1 MKRFTMSALALLL
14 LAGIPALGQDVRQGT
29 PESVGLSS
37 EKLHQV
43 DGILQEMVE
52 KKKLAGAIVMVA
64 KDGVIAFTGVYG
76 RMDLEADKPMKED
89 TIFRI
94 YSMTKAIATA
104 AALILVEEGKLK
116 LDAPVGDVIPELKDV
131 KVAAADGLRP
141 PSRPPTI
148 KDLMLHD
155 AGYLYGDGR
164 HTGKAYGEKKPL
176 EAPSLDEMAKRL
188 VDVPLAFDPGSD
200 WNYGISIDVLG
211 LAVQRASRMPL
222 DKFLEER
229 IFKPLDMH
237 DSSFSVPAEKV
248 GRFAANYNR
257 SAAGLK
263 QIDDPAKSRYLK
275 QPGLI
280 SGGGG
285 MVSTIR
291 DYMRFLL
298 MVDGGGAL
306 GSVRILKPETVALMT
321 SNQLPK
327 EAFPIYFGKEK
338 RHGVG
343 FGLGFCV
350 RTTDTEWDPTA
361 RAGEYGWGGAASTHY
376 WASPKDRLVVVT
388 MEQTMPYSFD
398 VEFAVKG
405 PIYDALLKR

>member
-1 MKRFTMSALALLL
+1 MKRLALAIFALLVVC
-14 LAGIPALGQDVRQGT
+14 GALRAQELKQAA

-37 EKLHQV
+37 EKLHKV
-43 DGILQEMVE
+43 DGIINEMVE

-64 KDGVIAFTGVYG
+64 KDGQIAFTGVYG
-76 RMDLEADKPMKED
+76 KMDLENDKPMKED

-94 YSMTKAIATA
+94 YSMTKAVTSA

-116 LDAPVGDVIPELKDV
+116 LDAAVGDVIPELKDV
-131 KVAAADGLRP
+131 KVATPEGLRAP
-141 PSRPPTI
+141 TRPPTI
-148 KDLMLHD
+148 RDCFLHD
-155 AGYLYGDGR
+155 AGWMYGDGR
-164 HTGKAYGEKKPL
+164 DTKTAYKDNKPM

-188 VDVPLAFDPGSD
+188 QNVPLAFDPGMD
-200 WNYGISIDVLG
+200 WVYGINIDVLG
-211 LAVQRASRMPL
+211 LAVQRAAGKPL
-222 DKFLEER
+222 DQFMEER
-229 IFKPLDMH
+229 IFKPLDMK
-237 DSSFSVPAEKV
+237 DSGFMVPADKV
-248 GRFAANYNR
+248 GRFAANYGR

-263 QIDDPAKSRYLK
+263 VIDEPAKSKYLK
-275 QPGLI
+275 PAGLI

-285 MVSTIR
+285 MVGTIR

-298 MVDGGGAL
+298 MVDGQGTL
-306 GSVRILKPETVALMT
+306 GTVKILSPESVKLMT
-321 SNQLPK
+321 SNLLPK

-350 RTTDTEWDPTA
+350 RTTDTEWDKTA

-376 WASPKDRLVVVT
+376 WASPKDHLVVVT

-405 PIYDALLKR
+405 PIYDAIVK

>member
-1 MKRFTMSALALLL
+1 MKRFAMSSLALLL
-14 LAGIPALGQDVRQGT
+14 VVGCATSGGELPQGA

-37 EKLHQV
+37 EKLHKV
-43 DGILQEMVE
+43 DGVIEEMVA

-64 KDGVIAFTGVYG
+64 KDGVVAFTGVYG
-76 RMDLEADKPMKED
+76 KMDLEAGKPMQAD

-104 AALILVEEGKLK
+104 GALILVEEGKLK
-116 LDAPVGDVIPELKDV
+116 LDAPVGDVIPELKDL
-131 KVAAADGLRP
+131 KVATAEGLRA
-141 PSRPPTI
+141 PSRPPTL

-155 AGYLYGDGR
+155 AGYMYGDGH
-164 HTGKAYGEKKPL
+164 HTGKAYAEKKPM
-176 EAPSLDEMAKRL
+176 EALSLDEMAKRL
-188 VDVPLAFDPGSD
+188 ADVPLAFDPGKD

-211 LAVQRASRMPL
+211 LAVQRAAGMPL

-229 IFKPLDMH
+229 IFRPLDMH
-237 DSSFSVPAEKV
+237 DSGFSVPAEKV

-257 SAAGLK
+257 SDAGLK
-263 QIDDPAKSRYLK
+263 VIDEPAKSKYLK
-275 QPGLI
+275 APGLV

-306 GSVRILKPETVALMT
+306 NGVRILSADSVKLMVT
-321 SNQLPK
+321 NQLPK
-327 EAFPIYFGKEK
+327 EAFPIYFGKQI
-338 RHGVG
+338 RYATG
-343 FGLGFCV
+343 FGLGFSI
-350 RTTDTEWDPTA
+350 RTADSDWDPA
-361 RAGEYGWGGAASTHY
+361 GRVGEYGWGGAASTHY
-376 WASPKDRLVVVT
+376 WASPKDHLVVVT
-388 MEQTMPYSFD
+388 MEQTMPYAFD

-405 PIYDALLKR
+405 LIYEAIKN

>member
-1 MKRFTMSALALLL
+1 MKQLTMSVLAILLL
-14 LAGIPALGQDVRQGT
+14 GGTVRGQETRQAT

-43 DGILQEMVE
+43 DGILHEMVE

-64 KDGVIAFTGVYG
+64 KNGAVAFTGVYG
-76 RMDLEADKPMKED
+76 KMDLEADKPMKED

-104 AALILVEEGKLK
+104 GALILVEEGKLK
-116 LDAPVGDVIPELKDV
+116 LDAPVGDVIPELKGV
-131 KVAAADGLRP
+131 QVAAAEGLRA

-164 HTGKAYGEKKPL
+164 HTGKAYQEKKPM

-188 VDVPLAFDPGSD
+188 ADVPLAFDPGSD

-211 LAVQRASRMPL
+211 LAVQRASGLPL
-222 DKFLEER
+222 DRFLEAR

-237 DSSFSVPAEKV
+237 DSGFSVPAEKA
-248 GRFAANYNR
+248 GRFAANYQR
-257 SAAGLK
+257 TKDGLK
-263 QIDDPAKSRYLK
+263 CIDEPGKSKYL
-275 QPGLI
+275 QPPGLV

-298 MVDGGGAL
+298 MVDGGGTL
-306 GSVRILKPETVALMT
+306 GGVKILSTESVALMT
-321 SNQLPK
+321 TNQLPK

-350 RTTDTEWDPTA
+350 RTADTEWDKTA

-376 WASPKDRLVVVT
+376 WASPKDHLVVVT

-405 PIYDALLKR
+405 PIYEAIKN

>member
-1 MKRFTMSALALLL
+1 MKRFAIAALALLL
-14 LAGIPALGQDVRQGT
+14 VCGPLRAQELKQAA

-37 EKLHQV
+37 EKLHKV
-43 DGILQEMVE
+43 DGIIGEMIE

-64 KDGVIAFTGVYG
+64 KDGQIAFTGVYG
-76 RMDLEADKPMKED
+76 KMDLEADKPMKED
-89 TIFRI
+89 AIFRI
-94 YSMTKAIATA
+94 YSMTKAITSA

-116 LDAPVGDVIPELKDV
+116 LDAAVGDVIPELKDV
-131 KVAAADGLRP
+131 KVATAEGLRAP
-141 PSRPPTI
+141 TRPPTI
-148 KDLMLHD
+148 RDLFLHD
-155 AGYLYGDGR
+155 AGYMYGDGR
-164 HTGKAYGEKKPL
+164 ETKTAYKDHKPM

-188 VDVPLAFDPGSD
+188 QNVPLAFDPGMD
-200 WNYGISIDVLG
+200 WVYGINIDVLG
-211 LAVQRASRMPL
+211 LAVQRAAGKPL
-222 DKFLEER
+222 DQFMEER
-229 IFKPLDMH
+229 IFKPLDMK
-237 DSSFSVPAEKV
+237 DSGFMVPAEKV
-248 GRFAANYNR
+248 GRFAANYGRNKD
-257 SAAGLK
+257 GLK
-263 QIDDPAKSRYLK
+263 VIDEPAKSKYLK
-275 QPGLI
+275 PPGLV

-285 MVSTIR
+285 MVGTIR

-298 MVDGGGAL
+298 MVDGL
-306 GSVRILKPETVALMT
+306 GTLGNVKILSPESVKLMT
-321 SNQLPK
+321 SNLLPK

-350 RTTDTEWDPTA
+350 RTADTEWDKTA

-405 PIYDALLKR
+405 PIYDAIIAK

>member
-1 MKRFTMSALALLL
+1 MNRFAVATLALLL
-14 LAGIPALGQDVRQGT
+14 VLGCAAPPPALSQ
-29 PESVGLSS
+29 
-37 EKLHQV
+37 EKLHHV
-43 DGILQEMVE
+43 DGIIEDMIA

-64 KDGVIAFTGVYG
+64 KDGAVVFTGVYG
-76 RMDLEADKPMKED
+76 KMDLEANKPMQAD

-104 AALILVEEGKLK
+104 GALILVEEGRLK
-116 LDAPVGDVIPELKDV
+116 LDAPVGDVIPELKDF
-131 KVAAADGLRP
+131 KVATAEGTRP
-141 PSRPPTI
+141 ASRQPTI
-148 KDLMLHD
+148 QDLMLHD
-155 AGYLYGDGR
+155 AGYLYGDGH
-164 HTGKAYGEKKPL
+164 HTGKAYREKKPM

-188 VDVPLAFDPGSD
+188 AEVPLAFDPGSD

-211 LAVQRASRMPL
+211 LAVQRASGMPL

-237 DSSFSVPAEKV
+237 DSGFMVPAEKV
-248 GRFAANYNR
+248 GRFAANYQRN
-257 SAAGLK
+257 ADGLK
-263 QIDDPAKSRYLK
+263 LIDDPAKSRYLK
-275 QPGLI
+275 PPGLV

-298 MVDGGGAL
+298 MVDGGGQL
-306 GSVRILKPETVALMT
+306 NGVRILSSASVRRMT
-321 SNQLPK
+321 TNQLPN

-338 RHGVG
+338 RHGTG
-343 FGLGFCV
+343 FGLGFSV
-350 RTTDTEWDPTA
+350 RTADTEWDKA
-361 RAGEYGWGGAASTHY
+361 GRVGEYGWGGAASTHY
-376 WASPKDRLVVVT
+376 WASPNDHLVVVT

-405 PIYDALLKR
+405 PIYDAIEKR

>member
-1 MKRFTMSALALLL
+1 MKRFAMTTLALLL
-14 LAGIPALGQDVRQGT
+14 SLGCAAQPPALSQ
-29 PESVGLSS
+29 
-37 EKLHQV
+37 EKLHKV
-43 DGILQEMVE
+43 DGILEDMIA

-64 KDGVIAFTGVYG
+64 KDGAVAFTGVYG
-76 RMDLEADKPMKED
+76 KMDLEANKPMKED

-104 AALILVEEGKLK
+104 GALILVEEGKLK
-116 LDAPVGDVIPELKDV
+116 LDAPVGDVIPELKDL
-131 KVAAADGLRP
+131 KVATAEGTRP
-141 PSRPPTI
+141 ASRQPTI
-148 KDLMLHD
+148 QDLMLHD
-155 AGYLYGDGR
+155 AGYLYGDGH
-164 HTGKAYGEKKPL
+164 HTGKAYREKKPM

-188 VDVPLAFDPGSD
+188 AEVPLAFDPGSD

-211 LAVQRASRMPL
+211 LAVQRASGMAL
-222 DKFLEER
+222 DKFLEEK

-237 DSSFSVPAEKV
+237 DSGFMVPAEKV
-248 GRFAANYNR
+248 GRFAANYQRN
-257 SAAGLK
+257 ADGLK
-263 QIDDPAKSRYLK
+263 RIDDPAKSKYL
-275 QPGLI
+275 QPPGLV

-321 SNQLPK
+321 TNQLPK

-338 RHGVG
+338 RHGTG

-350 RTTDTEWDPTA
+350 RTADTEWDPTA
-361 RAGEYGWGGAASTHY
+361 RLGEYGWGGAASTHY
-376 WASPKDRLVVVT
+376 WTSPKDHLIVVT

-405 PIYDALLKR
+405 PIYNAIEKR

>member
-1 MKRFTMSALALLL
+1 MNRISRWAAALLL
-14 LAGIPALGQDVRQGT
+14 LAGCASVGGDVPQGT

-43 DGILQEMVE
+43 DGVIEDMVA
-52 KKKLAGAIVMVA
+52 KKRLAGAIVMVA

-76 RMDLEADKPMKED
+76 KMDLEADKPMQAD
-89 TIFRI
+89 AIFRI

-104 AALILVEEGKLK
+104 GALILVEEGKLK
-116 LDAPVGDVIPELKDV
+116 LDAAVGDVVPELKALR
-131 KVAAADGLRP
+131 VATAEGIRP
-141 PSRPPTI
+141 ASRQPTI
-148 KDLMLHD
+148 QDLMVHD
-155 AGYLYGDGR
+155 SGYLYGDGR
-164 HTGKAYGEKKPL
+164 HTGKAYQQAKPL

-188 VDVPLAFDPGSD
+188 AEVPLAFDPGTD

-211 LAVQRASRMPL
+211 LAIQRASGMPL
-222 DKFLEER
+222 DRFLEER

-237 DSSFSVPAEKV
+237 DSGFIVPADKV
-248 GRFAANYNR
+248 GRFAANYQR
-257 SAAGLK
+257 SDGGLK
-263 QIDDPAKSRYLK
+263 VLDVPATSRYLK
-275 QPGLI
+275 PPGLV

-298 MVDGGGAL
+298 MIDAGGTLNG
-306 GSVRILKPETVALMT
+306 VRILRPESVRLMT
-321 SNQLPK
+321 TDQLPR

-338 RHGVG
+338 RHGTG
-343 FGLGFCV
+343 FGLGFSV
-350 RTTDTEWDPTA
+350 RTADTDWDPA
-361 RAGEYGWGGAASTHY
+361 GRVGEYGWGGAASTHY
-376 WASPKDRLVVVT
+376 WVSPKDHLVVVT

-405 PIYDALLKR
+405 RIYDAIQKR

>member
-1 MKRFTMSALALLL
+1 MKPLAVSILALLL
-14 LAGIPALGQDVRQGT
+14 SLDGAAQQTALAP
-29 PESVGLSS
+29 
-37 EKLHQV
+37 EKLRKV
-43 DGILQEMVE
+43 DGILEEMVA

-64 KDGVIAFTGVYG
+64 KDGAVVFTGVYG
-76 RMDLEADKPMKED
+76 KMDLEANKPMQAD

-104 AALILVEEGKLK
+104 GALILVEEGKLK
-116 LDAPVGDVIPELKDV
+116 LDAAVGDVIPELKDL
-131 KVAAADGLRP
+131 KVATAEGTRTA
-141 PSRPPTI
+141 SRQPTI

-155 AGYLYGDGR
+155 AGYLYGDGH
-164 HTGKAYGEKKPL
+164 HTGKAYREKKPM

-188 VDVPLAFDPGSD
+188 AEVPLAFDPGSD

-211 LAVQRASRMPL
+211 LAVQRASGMPL
-222 DKFLEER
+222 DRFLQEK
-229 IFKPLDMH
+229 IFKPLDMK
-237 DSSFSVPAEKV
+237 DSGFMVPAENV
-248 GRFAANYNR
+248 GRFAANYQR
-257 SAAGLK
+257 IPDGLK
-263 QIDDPAKSRYLK
+263 LIDDPATSKYLK
-275 QPGLI
+275 PPGLV

-298 MVDGGGAL
+298 MVDGGGRL
-306 GSVRILKPETVALMT
+306 DGVRILTADSVKLMT
-321 SNQLPK
+321 TNQLPK

-338 RHGVG
+338 RHGTG

-350 RTTDTEWDPTA
+350 RTADTEWDPTA
-361 RAGEYGWGGAASTHY
+361 RVGEYGWGGAASTHY
-376 WASPKDRLVVVT
+376 WTSPNDHLVVVT

-405 PIYDALLKR
+405 PIYDALEKR